1 MADLE
6 KVLNGLESCLHNH
19 DCKNCRYKDEYDHSL
34 DCIDRNRT
42 DAIELLKSQQAEI
55 ERLKEKD
62 RLHCEDCAYNGICE
76 TPHTDKSPLCAEYSI
91 VR

>member
-1 MADLE
+1 M
-6 KVLNGLESCLHNH
+6 KVTE
-19 DCKNCRYKDEYDHSL
+19 E
-34 DCIDRNRT
+34 
-42 DAIELLKSQQAEI
+42 AEEFLKSNDILDGHADTERAKGIVRGLLTEI

>member
-1 MADLE
+1 MSDLIKRISNAKGMIE
-6 KVLNGLESCLHNH
+6 KKPNQGTVDYTIYGVLT
-19 DCKNCRYKDEYDHSL
+19 DCD
-34 DCIDRNRT
+34 IT
-42 DAIELLKSQQAEI
+42 LKSQQAEI